1 MKAPL
6 SKMLEEIDRRAFKKD
21 IVRFEMEEKDIG
33 KIKDIIMCAIMS
45 FSKGRIPKTK
55 LLCVNVLFDYG
66 NDDGDQFHVFLDANT
81 LYIEPDDFFEEVAKP
96 TSLKLAKAIEK
107 KTDIE
112 NMRSYKDAKKLIISV
127 FQYKEEA

>member
-1 MKAPL
+1 
-6 SKMLEEIDRRAFKKD
+6 
-21 IVRFEMEEKDIG
+21 
-33 KIKDIIMCAIMS
+33 MCAIMS

-55 LLCVNVLFDYG
+55 LLCISVLFDYG
-66 NDDGDQFHVFLDANT
+66 NDEGDPFHVFLDANT

-112 NMRSYKDAKKLIISV
+112 NMRSYKDAQKLIISV
-127 FQYKEEA
+127 FQYKEEV

>member
-6 SKMLEEIDRRAFKKD
+6 SKLLEEIDRRAFKKD
-21 IVRFEMEEKDIG
+21 IVRFETEEKDIG

-55 LLCVNVLFDYG
+55 LLCINVLFDYG

-112 NMRSYKDAKKLIISV
+112 NMRSYKDAQKLIISV
-127 FQYKEEA
+127 FQYKEEV

>member
-6 SKMLEEIDRRAFKKD
+6 SKLLEEIDRRAFKKD
-21 IVRFEMEEKDIG
+21 IVRFETEEKDIG

-55 LLCVNVLFDYG
+55 LLCISVLFDYG

-96 TSLKLAKAIEK
+96 QAAKLAKAIEH

-112 NMRSYKDAKKLIISV
+112 NMRSYKDAQKLIISV
-127 FQYKEEA
+127 FQYKEEV

>member
-6 SKMLEEIDRRAFKKD
+6 SKLLEEIDRRAFKKD
-21 IVRFEMEEKDIG
+21 ITRIETEEKDIG
-33 KIKDIIMCAIMS
+33 KIKDNIMCAIMS

-55 LLCVNVLFDYG
+55 LLCINVIFDYG

-81 LYIEPDDFFEEVAKP
+81 LYIEQDDFFEEVAKP

-112 NMRSYKDAKKLIISV
+112 NMRSYKDAEKIIISV
-127 FQYKEEA
+127 FQYKEEV